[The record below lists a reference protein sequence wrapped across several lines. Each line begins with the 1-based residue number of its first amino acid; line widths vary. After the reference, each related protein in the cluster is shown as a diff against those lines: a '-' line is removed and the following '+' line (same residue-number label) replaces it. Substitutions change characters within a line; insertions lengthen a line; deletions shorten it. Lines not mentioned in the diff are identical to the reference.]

1 MDDINFCEL
10 FGLDESENTQE
21 TAEPAQVEEEST
33 QGENEQDVAEPAGDD
48 TESSAEPEPEVKEP
62 EKQTPEQNA
71 KYAAA
76 RRKAE
81 QERDQAVAQAK
92 SDAKAEADKYLDET
106 IAGMGLTNPYTKEPI
121 TNKAEYDEYKAK
133 YEEEKRN
140 RVVKKS
146 GMSQDEFKKFV
157 DDLPEV
163 RQAKAIAAQ
172 AQEQQAKMK
181 IDEQLR
187 QITEMDPSIKELGD
201 LTKMDN
207 YDEFY
212 GKVKRGM
219 TLVEAYMLTNFDK
232 LSGRKAAATKQA
244 ALNSINSK
252 QHLSGTSSR
261 GTGAL
266 SVPADVKDMYR
277 AINPDATD
285 AEIQAHYNK
294 YHRKD

>member
-1 MDDINFCEL
+1 MDDINYGEL

-21 TAEPAQVEEEST
+21 TAEPAQDETEST
-33 QGENEQDVAEPAGDD
+33 QGENEQEVAEPAGDD
-48 TESSAEPEPEVKEP
+48 TESSAEPEVDSG
-62 EKQTPEQNA
+62 KQTPEQNA

-106 IAGMGLTNPYTKEPI
+106 IAGMGLTNPYTKQPI
-121 TNKAEYDEYKAK
+121 TTKAEYDEYKAK

-163 RQAKAIAAQ
+163 KQAKAIAAQ

-212 GKVKRGM
+212 GKVRRGM

>member
-1 MDDINFCEL
+1 MDDINYGEL

-48 TESSAEPEPEVKEP
+48 TESSAEPESEVKEP

>member
-1 MDDINFCEL
+1 MPDDINYGEL

-21 TAEPAQVEEEST
+21 AAEPAQDEAEST
-33 QGENEQDVAEPAGDD
+33 QGENEQEVAEPAGDD
-48 TESSAEPEPEVKEP
+48 TESSAEPDDVEP

-106 IAGMGLTNPYTKEPI
+106 IAGMGLTNPYTKQPI
-121 TNKAEYDEYKAK
+121 TTKAEYDEYKAK

-146 GMSQDEFKKFV
+146 GMSQDEFRKFV

-163 RQAKAIAAQ
+163 KQAKAIAAQ

>member
-1 MDDINFCEL
+1 MDDINYGEL
-10 FGLDESENTQE
+10 FGLDESENKQE
-21 TAEPAQVEEEST
+21 TAEPATDETEST

-48 TESSAEPEPEVKEP
+48 TESSAEPEVKEP

-106 IAGMGLTNPYTKEPI
+106 IAGMGLTNPYTKQPI

-201 LTKMDN
+201 LTKMEN